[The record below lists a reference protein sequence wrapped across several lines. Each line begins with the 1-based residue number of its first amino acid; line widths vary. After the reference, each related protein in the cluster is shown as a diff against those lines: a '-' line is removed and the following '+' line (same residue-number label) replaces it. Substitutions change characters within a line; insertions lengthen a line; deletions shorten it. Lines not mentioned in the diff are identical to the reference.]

1 MRGDAGVSEN
11 DLRSEKE
18 GPDLCGKF
26 TDCGMLIYDTDAQ
39 DTHSGGSGCGC
50 SAAVTASLFYN
61 KLMHGDTKD
70 ILLIGTGALLSQT
83 TALQG
88 QTIPAIAHLV
98 RIGK

>member
-1 MRGDAGVSEN
+1 
-11 DLRSEKE
+11 
-18 GPDLCGKF
+18 
-26 TDCGMLIYDTDAQ
+26 GMLIYDIDGQ

-61 KLMHGDTKD
+61 KLKNGTAKD
-70 ILLIGTGALLSQT
+70 ILLVGTGALLSQM

-88 QTIPAIAHLV
+88 QSIPAIAHLV